1 MIEVE
6 IRAKIED
13 INLIRGKILSLGAKY
28 IKTEEQ
34 TDKIF
39 GRPEDL
45 DENHKIIEGHFS
57 ARIRQKAD
65 KILVEFKEIR
75 RTGAGLEFSSSV
87 HRIEDG
93 VYLLEKLGYEE
104 AFTVSKTRDLYKLRE
119 FEICLDQV
127 DKLGNYIEIEHSAKD
142 GDQKEKAIKECEDL
156 LFEIDQ
162 KTIVEPKKYGDLMQE
177 LINQNEVKTKDKKV
191 GV

>member
-13 INLIRGKILSLGAKY
+13 INLTRGKILSLDAKH
-28 IKTEEQ
+28 IKTEKQ

-39 GRPEDL
+39 GRPDDL

-57 ARIRQKAD
+57 ARVRQKAD

-87 HRIEDG
+87 PRIEDG
-93 VYLLEKLGYEE
+93 TYLLEKLGFKE
-104 AFTVSKTRDLYKLRE
+104 AFTVSKTRELYKLGE

-142 GDQKEKAIKECEDL
+142 GNQKEKAIEECENL
-156 LFEIDQ
+156 LFKIDQ
-162 KTIVEPKKYGDLMQE
+162 KVIVEPQKYGDLMQE
-177 LINQNEVKTKDKKV
+177 LINQNEGETED
-191 GV
+191 

>member
-13 INLIRGKILSLGAKY
+13 INLTRDKILSLGAKH
-28 IKTEEQ
+28 IKTEKQ

-39 GRPEDL
+39 GRPDDL

-57 ARIRQKAD
+57 ARVRQKAD
-65 KILVEFKEIR
+65 KTLVEFKEIR
-75 RTGAGLEFSSSV
+75 RAGAGLEFSSLV
-87 HRIEDG
+87 PRIENG
-93 VYLLEKLGYEE
+93 TYFLEKLGYEE
-104 AFTVSKTRDLYKLRE
+104 AFTVSKTRELYKLGE

-127 DKLGNYIEIEHSAKD
+127 DKLGNYIEIEHFTKD
-142 GDQKEKAIKECEDL
+142 GNQKEKAIKKCEDL

-162 KTIVEPKKYGDLMQE
+162 KASVEPRKYGDLMQE
-177 LINQNEVKTKDKKV
+177 LINQKETETED
-191 GV
+191 

>member
-13 INLIRGKILSLGAKY
+13 ISIIRDKILSLGAKH
-28 IKTEEQ
+28 IKTEKQ

-45 DENHKIIEGHFS
+45 NENHKIIEGHFS
-57 ARIRQKAD
+57 ARVRQKAD
-65 KILVEFKEIR
+65 RILVEFKEIR

-87 HRIEDG
+87 PKIEDG
-93 VYLLEKLGYEE
+93 TYLLEKLGYEE
-104 AFTVSKTRDLYKLRE
+104 AFTVSKIRELYKLRE

-127 DKLGNYIEIEHSAKD
+127 DKLGNYIEIEHPTKD
-142 GDQKEKAIKECEDL
+142 GDQKEKEIKECEGL
-156 LFEIDQ
+156 LFEIDPGA
-162 KTIVEPKKYGDLMQE
+162 IIEPQKYGDLIQE
-177 LINQNEVKTKDKKV
+177 LIDQNKAKIENKNK
-191 GV
+191 